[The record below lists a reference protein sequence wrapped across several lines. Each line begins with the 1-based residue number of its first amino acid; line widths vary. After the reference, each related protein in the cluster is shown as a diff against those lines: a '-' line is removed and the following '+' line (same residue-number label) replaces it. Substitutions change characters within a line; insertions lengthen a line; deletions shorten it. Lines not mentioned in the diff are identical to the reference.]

1 MFFWVTALAALVVD
15 QVSKELIQRWM
26 WEGESIAVI
35 PHVFHITY
43 IRNPGAAFGLF
54 PHRTGFFVA
63 VTLLVAAA
71 VVVAHLRLSPARHLM
86 RISLGLV
93 LGGAVGNLIDRLRF
107 GLVVDFLDF
116 RIWPVFNLADTA
128 IVIGAFLLVLA
139 VWRDDRETGQV
150 KPGAGR

>member
-54 PHRTGFFVA
+54 PYRTGFFVA